1 VHVRNGASE
10 PSHRLLATENGA
22 SLAETPSN
30 RTLSRLIFVA
40 STGSTI
46 FWPGCATNTKDGGI
60 ISNCPCPTGVGVGD
74 GLGVGHGV
82 GVRVGVAVGD
92 GVAVGV
98 EGGDGVAVGVEVG
111 DGDGDGEA
119 GTARTLKPFESL
131 DGLYWAVPAK
141 FALSVTVPAPPAV
154 I

>member
-1 VHVRNGASE
+1 MFVMALAN
-10 PSHRLLATENGA
+10 HRTGCWRLRMAPRL
-22 SLAETPSN
+22 PKHP
-30 RTLSRLIFVA
+30 RTAR
-40 STGSTI
+40 
-46 FWPGCATNTKDGGI
+46 CATNTKYGGI

>member
-1 VHVRNGASE
+1 MHVRNGASE
-10 PSHRLLATENGA
+10 PLHRLLATENGA

-74 GLGVGHGV
+74 GLGGHGV
-82 GVRVGVAVGD
+82 GVRVGVAV
-92 GVAVGV
+92 
-98 EGGDGVAVGVEVG
+98 GDGVAVGVEVG